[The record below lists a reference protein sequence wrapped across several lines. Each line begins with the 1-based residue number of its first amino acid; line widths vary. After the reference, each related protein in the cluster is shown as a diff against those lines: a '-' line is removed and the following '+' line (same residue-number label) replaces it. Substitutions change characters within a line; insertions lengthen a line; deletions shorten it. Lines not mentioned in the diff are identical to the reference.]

1 MRHFLEV
8 LDELSHLNVE
18 FVSLR
23 ENIDTGGPLVRA
35 VVVIDEDPCPRSW
48 VLRLGRYDSVPSG
61 LPFCG
66 HVIGMSFIHLYSSHA
81 KGFVQPQD
89 RRVRSDGPYE
99 PTPTTVTLVTIVSA
113 CCER

>member
-66 HVIGMSFIHLYSSHA
+66 DMICISFIHLRNSHA
-81 KGFVQPQD
+81 KGIVQLQD
-89 RRVRSDGPYE
+89 SCVRKDGPCE
-99 PTPTTVTLVTIVSA
+99 PATIKSA
-113 CCER
+113 PQSWA